1 MRIGSHGQRGLV
13 RLALTAFAGLTVLAA
28 AGPAAAST
36 PSASTPSARSAR
48 LAASA
53 GRVRIGTA
61 SRLPAGAVR
70 TAPLPASQQI
80 RADVV
85 LQPRDAAG
93 LREYASAASNPRGPL
108 YRHYL
113 SAAAV
118 AAAFD
123 PAPSTVAAVEASL
136 RSSGLVPGT
145 PRDDGLIVPFRGSAG
160 AVEKAFGTGLV
171 GVRLAGGGTGRM
183 ATSAPSLPGAV
194 AASVE
199 AVIGLDD
206 VTQPKTLGSLAV
218 RRPGTSSAASAVGGL
233 SGTSSSSAPGPH
245 ACAAASTFAQ
255 LVTGYT
261 EDQIARAYGT
271 NSLYRANDLGD
282 GQTVDVFELEP
293 FAMSDVAAFDRCF
306 FGISHTNLVSV
317 TPVDGGAG
325 VGYGSGEAALD
336 TEEVS
341 ALAPAA
347 HVDVYEA
354 PGTLTSW
361 IDEEAAIVAADNASV
376 VSESYGLCE
385 SYLAEIDPGFM
396 QIENV
401 LFEQAALE
409 GQSWFVS
416 SGDGGSEACS
426 FSLGDPT
433 QTQLSVSD
441 PGSQDF
447 VTSVGGTSMLA
458 PTNPPTEVVW
468 NDGGIAGVTFDGGST
483 GGISTVGQMPSWQSG
498 TGIAGV
504 DNSYSSGSPC
514 AAASG
519 VLCREVPDVSGSADQ
534 FHGDTIYFGRGWTA
548 FGGTSVA
555 APKWAA
561 IGALTDQ
568 LCSTE
573 GVGPIGFADPAL
585 YTVAESSYAQAFND
599 VTLGNNDVL
608 GANDGAYPATASFD
622 MATGLG
628 TPRVTGPKG
637 APGLASLLCSDGT
650 SLASRPVLSGVSV
663 TGSPG
668 QDWGPAAGGTDVT
681 ITGSN
686 LTGVTS
692 VSFGSASVPVSSSQ
706 INVGGTQISD
716 VVTPASPLDPGAP
729 GGPVGGVLV
738 TAAGPQGASLPSP
751 EAEFHFV
758 VDNGSGPMPSVSYVG
773 PSAGKSAGGESVLVI
788 GSGFGE
794 ALGGASAPTVEF
806 GGTPAPSV
814 TVLSDSELTVVVPAE
829 LDTTDCATAS
839 ATPPVSTS
847 TICQVEVTVSND
859 NGTSATAPILPAA
872 SGSTQQAPPAD
883 TELVAAPTEFDYA
896 PPPTTTSISPTSL
909 PEQVNF
915 FGGAPP
921 VVTIDGTGFDFL
933 TFEQVTFGPVGA
945 PYSVPDNFVL
955 LFEPDELQLYY
966 FGLQQP
972 VPITQLPVTV
982 QTAGGTSDPP
992 LTVDIPAAPTLD
1004 SLSVHAGPTTGGTVV
1019 DATGSGFAAGDMAE
1033 FVSTSGP
1040 YFFPLTATT
1049 DVTVDSPTQLSFVT
1063 PAESPASVGAFVI
1076 CTTGACSVPEG
1087 PGSAFT
1093 YFQPVQPVVAS
1104 ISPARAPAGGGDTAT
1119 ILGSGLGGVQSVYF
1133 GSVPSPEVLNPPG
1146 FTGGSDTVIEAEI
1159 PPGAAGSTVTVTVR
1173 TLAGTAHAPQKF
1185 TYFASAPS
1193 APALLGV
1200 DAGGG
1205 LAKVSWAR
1213 SASDGG
1219 APLLGYVVTA
1229 TPKIGGAIRSV
1240 TVGPSVLHAVLS
1252 PLLAGTA
1259 YRITVSAVN
1268 SIGRSTTVGPLV
1280 TPSLGDD
1287 GYLVASARG
1296 AVAGFGDLG
1305 AASSGLAGS
1314 PPPAPVVAMSAS
1326 PGGKGYWL
1334 ADARGGVHAFG
1345 TAADLGSLQGVRL
1358 RSPVVGMA
1366 ALPDGQGYWLVGA
1379 DGGVFSFGKARFHGS
1394 LGGVRLAAPI
1404 VAILAAPDGGG
1415 YWLVGADGG
1424 VFGFG
1429 TAKFRGSLGGEK
1441 VGTIV
1446 AGIAA
1451 PTGLGYW
1458 LVASNGGVFTFGS
1471 AKFHGSLGGRAAS
1484 PIVAATPAPDGNG
1497 YWLLDESG
1505 GVHAFGSA
1513 ADEGDAVAF
1522 GKVAA
1527 IAV

>member
-1 MRIGSHGQRGLV
+1 MRIGSQGSHRLV
-13 RLALTAFAGLTVLAA
+13 RLTLTAFAGLTALAVA
-28 AGPAAAST
+28 APAGAST
-36 PSASTPSARSAR
+36 PSATS
-48 LAASA
+48 
-53 GRVRIGTA
+53 GRVAAAARIRIGEA
-61 SRLPAGAVR
+61 ARLPAGAVR
-70 TAPLPASQQI
+70 AGVVPAGERI

-93 LREYASAASNPRGPL
+93 LRAYASAVSNPRGPL

-113 SAAAV
+113 SPASIAAQ
-118 AAAFD
+118 FG
-123 PAPSTVAAVEASL
+123 PAPSAVAAVEASL
-136 RSSGLVPGT
+136 RAGGLVPGT
-145 PRDDGLIVPFRGSAG
+145 PRDHGLIVPFTGTA
-160 AVEKAFGTGLV
+160 ATVEKAFDTTLV
-171 GVRLAGGGTGRM
+171 AVRLAGGGTGRM
-183 ATSAPSLPGAV
+183 ATSAPSVSSAV
-194 AASVE
+194 APDVA

-206 VTQPKTLGSLAV
+206 VTQTKTLGSLAV
-218 RRPGTSSAASAVGGL
+218 RRPGTSSAAAAVGGL
-233 SGTSSSSAPGPH
+233 SGTSTSSAPGPH
-245 ACAAASTFAQ
+245 ACAAATKFAQ

-271 NSLYRANDLGD
+271 NSLYRANNLGD
-282 GQTVDVFELEP
+282 GQTVDIFELEP
-293 FAMSDVAAFDRCF
+293 FAMTDVAAFDRCF
-306 FGISHTNLVSV
+306 FGISHTNLVNV
-317 TPVDGGAG
+317 VPIDGGAG
-325 VGYGSGEAALD
+325 TGFGSGEAALD

-347 HVDVYEA
+347 QIDVYEA

-361 IDEEAAIVAADNASV
+361 IDEEAAIVAADNASI

-385 SYLAEIDPGFM
+385 SYLAQIDPGFM

-409 GQSWFVS
+409 GQSWFIS

-433 QTQLSVSD
+433 QTELAVSD

-447 VTSVGGTSMLA
+447 ITSVGGTSMLA

-468 NDGGIAGVTFDGGST
+468 NDGGIADVTFDGGST
-483 GGISTVGQMPSWQSG
+483 GGISDFGQMPSWQSG
-498 TGIAGV
+498 LGIPGV
-504 DNSYSSGSPC
+504 DNSYSSGTPC

-534 FHGDTIYFGRGWTA
+534 FHGDTIFYGRGWTA

-561 IGALTDQ
+561 IGALTNQ

-585 YTVAESSYAQAFND
+585 YTVAGSSYAQAFND

-608 GANDGAYPATASFD
+608 GANAGAYPATANFD

-637 APGLASLLCSDGT
+637 APGLASLLCHDGS

-668 QDWGPAAGGTDVT
+668 QDWGPAAGGTNVT
-681 ITGSN
+681 ITGTN

-692 VSFGSASVPVSSSQ
+692 VSFGSTSVAVSSSQ
-706 INVGGTQISD
+706 INVGGTQISN
-716 VVTPASPLDPGAP
+716 VVTPASPLNPGAP

-738 TAAGPQGASLPSP
+738 TAAGPGGASLPSP
-751 EAEFHFV
+751 AAEFHFV
-758 VDNGSGPMPSVSYVG
+758 AESSNSPVPSVSYVG
-773 PSAGKSAGGESVLVI
+773 PSAGKSTGGESVLII
-788 GSGFGE
+788 GSGFDE
-794 ALGGASAPTVEF
+794 ALGGASTPTVEF
-806 GGTPAPSV
+806 GGTPATSV
-814 TVLSDSELTVVVPAE
+814 TMLSDSELSVVVPAE
-829 LDTTDCATAS
+829 VDTTDCATAS

-847 TICQVEVTVSND
+847 TICQVEVTVSNQ
-859 NGTSATAPILPAA
+859 NGSSATAPILPAA
-872 SGSTQQAPPAD
+872 YGPTNQAPPPN

-933 TFEQVTFGPVGA
+933 TFQQVTFGAVGA

-972 VPITQLPVTV
+972 VDITQMPVTV

-1019 DATGSGFAAGDMAE
+1019 DATGSGFAPGDMAE
-1033 FVSTSGP
+1033 FVSLSGP
-1040 YFFPLTATT
+1040 FFFPVTATT
-1049 DVTVDSPTQLSFVT
+1049 NVTVDSPTQLSFVT
-1063 PAESPASVGAFVI
+1063 PAETPASVGAFVI
-1076 CTTGACSVPEG
+1076 CTTGACSVPDG
-1087 PGSAFT
+1087 PGSGFT

-1104 ISPARAPAGGGDTAT
+1104 ISPTRSPAGGGGTAT
-1119 ILGSGLGGVQSVYF
+1119 ILGTGLGSVQSVFF
-1133 GSVPSPEVLNPPG
+1133 GSVRSPEVLNPPG
-1146 FTGGSDTVIEAEI
+1146 LTGGSDTVIEAVI
-1159 PPGAAGSTVTVTVR
+1159 PPGTAGSTVSVTVQ
-1173 TLAGTAHAPQKF
+1173 TLAGAAHVPGKF

-1193 APALLGV
+1193 APGAVLV
-1200 DAGGG
+1200 EAGGG
-1205 LAKVSWAR
+1205 LAKVLWAR

-1229 TPKIGGAIRSV
+1229 TPKNGGAVRSV
-1240 TVGPSVLHAVLS
+1240 RVGPSVLHAVLS

-1259 YRITVSAVN
+1259 YRIAVSAVN
-1268 SIGRSTTVGPLV
+1268 SIGRSTTVGPV
-1280 TPSLGDD
+1280 VKPSLGDD
-1287 GYLVASARG
+1287 GYLVASTQG

-1305 AASSGLAGS
+1305 AAPSGLAGS
-1314 PPPAPVVAMSAS
+1314 PPPAAVVAMTAS

-1334 ADARGGVHAFG
+1334 ADAGGGVHAFG
-1345 TAADLGSLQGVRL
+1345 NAPDLGSLHGVHL
-1358 RSPVVGMA
+1358 HSPIVGMA
-1366 ALPDGQGYWLVGA
+1366 ALPDGEGYWLVGA
-1379 DGGVFSFGKARFHGS
+1379 DGGVFSFGKAGFHGS
-1394 LGGVRLAAPI
+1394 LGGVHLAGPI

-1441 VGTIV
+1441 VGTVV
-1446 AGIAA
+1446 AGMAA

-1458 LVASNGGVFTFGS
+1458 LVAANGGVFTFGS
-1471 AKFHGSLGGRAAS
+1471 AKYHGSLGGAAPS
-1484 PIVAATPAPDGNG
+1484 PIVAATLAPDGNG
-1497 YWLLDESG
+1497 YWLLDDKG
-1505 GVHAFGSA
+1505 GVHALGSA
-1513 ADEGDAVAF
+1513 VDEGDAVTF
-1522 GKVAA
+1522 GRVAA